1 MSSHWISTPIAHIAK
16 VRVPVFEKFDLKL
29 KLHIWLWTYSK
40 MFVSFGL
47 YSYVFF
53 LCHAGVQGIVDAY
66 RMVLPQIR
74 LYGPTNFS
82 PIINHVARIAAGAA
96 QQPNAAV
103 SNFKCFFVE

>member
-1 MSSHWISTPIAHIAK
+1 MAD
-16 VRVPVFEKFDLKL
+16 V
-29 KLHIWLWTYSK
+29 
-40 MFVSFGL
+40 L
-47 YSYVFF
+47 Y
-53 LCHAGVQGIVDAY
+53 HAGVQGIVDAY

-103 SNFKCFFVE
+103 SNSTCLFCSVLPHPQDIFSPLAMCLSLSLN